1 MKRNRSYREI
11 KEMEEKYMRAEE
23 KMILLGVLSKRS
35 EEEEAIF
42 SKLFTKKLDWAWI
55 VGTLV
60 RHRVNGNFVQSLDKE
75 HRKMINPKILSTFDL
90 LSRMYEA
97 INIQNLHM
105 CEEIFANAQKRNLKI
120 AGLKGVVFNTSLY
133 SLKTRMSN
141 DIDILVA
148 EKDIKQF
155 DVLMRELGFIQSLD
169 GGISEATR
177 KEKLIQIMNYH
188 DLVPYYKK
196 VNEMCMDKI
205 KVDVNFHFD
214 SKEHD
219 ITEEIIKYGTVEY
232 KGNGFCVEGLDWRTH
247 LLHLCAHY
255 YREATGEIW
264 KRDKRYLDLYK
275 LVDIENTFRR
285 IDDSRMIYWCEVVK
299 EFGMEDACYYTVN
312 NLIEFYPSSKY
323 REIMLELSCEHNV
336 VTSGNIY
343 KETFERA

>member
-1 MKRNRSYREI
+1 MRT
-11 KEMEEKYMRAEE
+11 EEKV
-23 KMILLGVLSKRS
+23 ILLGVLSKRS

-42 SKLFTKKLDWAWI
+42 SESLTKKLDWAWI
-55 VGTLV
+55 VGTLI
-60 RHRVNGNFVQSLDKE
+60 RHRINGNFVQSLDEE
-75 HRKMINPKILSTFDL
+75 HRKMINPKILSAFDL

-97 INIQNLHM
+97 INVQNLHM
-105 CEEIFANAQKRNLKI
+105 CEKIFVNAEMCNLKI

-133 SLKTRMSN
+133 NLRTRMSN

-155 DVLMRELGFIQSLD
+155 DVMMRELGFIQSLD

-188 DLVPYYKK
+188 DLVPFYKK
-196 VNEMCMDKI
+196 VNEMCMDRI

-232 KGNGFCVEGLDWRTH
+232 KGNGFCVEGLEWRTH
-247 LLHLCAHY
+247 LLHLCVHY

-264 KRDKRYLDLYK
+264 IKREKNIELYK
-275 LVDIENTFRR
+275 LVDIENTLRK
-285 IDDSRMIYWCEVVK
+285 IDDNQLEYWYETVQQFNLQEV
-299 EFGMEDACYYTVN
+299 CYYTIYSLN
-312 NLIEFYPSSKY
+312 EFFPSSRN
-323 REIMLELSCEHNV
+323 REMMLKLSYNYNV
-336 VTSGNIY
+336 STLDERIY
-343 KETFERA
+343 QKTFEK